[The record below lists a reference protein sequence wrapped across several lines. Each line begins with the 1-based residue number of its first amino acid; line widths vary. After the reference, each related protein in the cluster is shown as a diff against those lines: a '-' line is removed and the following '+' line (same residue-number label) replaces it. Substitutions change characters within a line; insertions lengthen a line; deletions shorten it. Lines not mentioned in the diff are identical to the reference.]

1 MAGELH
7 DFLARDHERLDE
19 LLRRCV
25 KRDGTIDRE
34 PYERFRE
41 GLLRHIAIEER
52 ILFPLARHS
61 ERSEESGGGPARRG
75 TAQTPRFLA
84 TLGMTVQQLHR
95 DHAALAALLV
105 PPPTPAEIERII
117 EILQPHNELEEVAD
131 GLYEAV
137 EAIAGADISALM
149 TRVRATPPVALAP
162 HADTEVTRRSIEQLV
177 REAEDGRRA
186 LLGN

>member
-7 DFLARDHERLDE
+7 DFLARDHERLDA

-25 KRDGTIDRE
+25 RSDGSIDRE
-34 PYERFRE
+34 PYEMFRE

-52 ILFPLARHS
+52 FLFPEMRKRQRDAAL
-61 ERSEESGGGPARRG
+61 
-75 TAQTPRFLA
+75 
-84 TLGMTVQQLHR
+84 VQQLHR

-105 PPPTPAEIERII
+105 PPPTSAEIERII
-117 EILQPHNELEEVAD
+117 AILQPHNELEEVAD

-186 LLGN
+186 LLG

>member
-19 LLRRCV
+19 PLRRCV

-34 PYERFRE
+34 PYEMFRE

-52 ILFPLARHS
+52 ILFPEMRKRQRDAAL
-61 ERSEESGGGPARRG
+61 
-75 TAQTPRFLA
+75 
-84 TLGMTVQQLHR
+84 VQQLHR

-117 EILQPHNELEEVAD
+117 AILQPHNQLEEVAD

-137 EAIAGADISALM
+137 ETIAGEELSALM
-149 TRVRATPPVALAP
+149 ARVRATPPVALAP
-162 HADTEVTRRSIEQLV
+162 HVDTEITRRSIEQLI
-177 REAEDGRRA
+177 REAEEGRRA
-186 LLGN
+186 LAASWPGS